1 MRLVS
6 SNYATAVLG
15 LMTALPQVV
24 AVASMQRDP
33 YVAKSV
39 DLLSLGMMPSF
50 SEIKGGK
57 NILDI
62 DLVGSKN

>member
-1 MRLVS
+1 MRSVS
-6 SNYATAVLG
+6 SDHPVAVSE
-15 LMTALPQVV
+15 LMASPLQVV